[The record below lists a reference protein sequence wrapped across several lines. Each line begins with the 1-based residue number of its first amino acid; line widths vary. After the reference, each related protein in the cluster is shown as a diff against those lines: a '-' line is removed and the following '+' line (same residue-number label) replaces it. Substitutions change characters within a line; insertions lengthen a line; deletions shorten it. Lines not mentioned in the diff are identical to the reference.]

1 MDEKL
6 YENASVY
13 VILYKTLIGA
23 KPLRIRFDKVVGFIR
38 AYDRARYSALFGP
51 KNMMPFTIK
60 LDILQTKKMVLYTL
74 FFTKEAS

>member
-23 KPLRIRFDKVVGFIR
+23 KPSRIRFDKVVGFIR
-38 AYDRARYSALFGP
+38 AYDGARYSALFGP

-60 LDILQTKKMVLYTL
+60 IDILQTKKMVLYM
-74 FFTKEAS
+74 FFFAKEAS